1 MIDVFYELNQ
11 GNDFLNIYVENCIIG
26 ESTENTKLLRG
37 SQHSEIEMSV
47 IV

>member
-11 GNDFLNIYVENCIIG
+11 GNDFLNIYANCIIDK
-26 ESTENTKLLRG
+26 STENTKLLRA
-37 SQHSEIEMSV
+37 SQNFEIEMSV